1 MLPSIILKTVKS
13 MKRGSLAHLSNTL
26 KVFVIYMAGFQLNQ
40 NLMSGH
46 ICRHTTIMETR
57 AIIPKSQVLC
67 RTGELLIK
75 ILLSGL
81 GAEIGGYIV
90 GLGIRKLL
98 QMIRSPIDI
107 PKSNA

>member
-1 MLPSIILKTVKS
+1 
-13 MKRGSLAHLSNTL
+13 
-26 KVFVIYMAGFQLNQ
+26 
-40 NLMSGH
+40 
-46 ICRHTTIMETR
+46 
-57 AIIPKSQVLC
+57 
-67 RTGELLIK
+67 
-75 ILLSGL
+75 LLSGL